1 MEDTHRR
8 VCTPPGRFHLLVRS
22 DGNKKNRKKK
32 KKITIERSRRSDAKL
47 LQSRVSANTPKRE
60 LEYKPPLGG
69 WRGLLGRFLLAIYRP
84 RPTRLFST
92 PKKRKKKKMD
102 VDFGPISF
110 LSPERHT
117 IQRWRHGF
125 LLISFVVVVIVVSVV
140 ISPFSSMSRHRMVGS
155 IGSLSKEHQH
165 KQTL

>member
-22 DGNKKNRKKK
+22 DGNKKNRKK

-92 PKKRKKKKMD
+92 PKKRKEKD
-102 VDFGPISF
+102 GCRLWAHL
-110 LSPERHT
+110 LSVPGATHNSKVAPRVSLDLVCC
-117 IQRWRHGF
+117 RRYR
-125 LLISFVVVVIVVSVV
+125 VSVV
-140 ISPFSSMSRHRMVGS
+140 ISPPMSRHRMV
-155 IGSLSKEHQH
+155 GSLSKEHQH